1 MANMLDSMDTAADTS
16 PLDYSMAGAAA
27 AASSV
32 LVASWEYEENTIHS
46 HYGWVPMAPEFSAQL
61 EEAYA
66 IDSSSVFRISNP
78 EDHRIVWKIDLGK
91 KTQRRLS
98 YGIDQCERR
107 IRRIYMSK
115 DDVGYNA

>member
-1 MANMLDSMDTAADTS
+1 MDPD
-16 PLDYSMAGAAA
+16 
-27 AASSV
+27 
-32 LVASWEYEENTIHS
+32 
-46 HYGWVPMAPEFSAQL
+46 FSAKL
-61 EEAYA
+61 EETFA
-66 IDSSSVFRISNP
+66 IDPNSKMMIRLTDDDS
-78 EDHRIVWKIDLGK
+78 IVWKIDLGK